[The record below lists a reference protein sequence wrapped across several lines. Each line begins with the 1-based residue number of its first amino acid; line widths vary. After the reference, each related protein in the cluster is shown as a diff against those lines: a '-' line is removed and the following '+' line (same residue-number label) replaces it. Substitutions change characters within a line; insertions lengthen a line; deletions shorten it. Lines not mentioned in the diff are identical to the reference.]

1 MLPYQSLA
9 EATSA
14 LGRNLTFAETLW
26 FNYSARKSDYF
37 LYCHNI
43 LFLFLIFSVVPLPL
57 VFIELMRI
65 AGFDR
70 YKIQPKVRLSFSEM
84 SRCYKDVM
92 RMFFLV
98 VGPLQLVSFPSV
110 KMIGIRTGLPLPSGW
125 EILSQLLVYFVVE
138 DYTNYW
144 IHRFLHNKWGYE
156 KIHRVHH
163 EYAAPIGFA
172 APYAHWA
179 EILIL
184 GIPSFLG
191 PAMVPGHMITFWLWI
206 ALRQVEAI
214 ETHSGWT
221 ASLQFVG
228 HAATRYDFPWSITK
242 YIPFYGGAEYH
253 DYHHYVGGQSQSN
266 FASVFTYCDYIYGT
280 DKGYRYQKK
289 ILKKLKEELE
299 SSDTQ
304 NGGSYHISTQSLK
317 SD

>member
-1 MLPYQSLA
+1 MLPYNSLD
-9 EATSA
+9 EAAAA

-26 FNYSARKSDYF
+26 FNYSANKSDYL

-43 LFLFLIFSVVPLPL
+43 LFLFLIFSIVPLPL
-57 VFIELMRI
+57 VFAELLRS
-65 AGFDR
+65 AGLDKC
-70 YKIQPKVRLSFSEM
+70 KIQPKVKLSFSEM
-84 SRCYKDVM
+84 VKCYKDVM

-98 VGPLQLVSFPSV
+98 VGPLQLLSYPSI
-110 KMIGIRTGLPLPSGW
+110 KMIGIRTSLPLPSGW
-125 EILSQLLVYFVVE
+125 EIFLQLLVYFVVE

-144 IHRFLHNKWGYE
+144 IHRFLHGKWGYE

-191 PAMVPGHMITFWLWI
+191 PAMVPGHMITFWSWI
-206 ALRQVEAI
+206 ALRQIEAI
-214 ETHSGWT
+214 ETHSG
-221 ASLQFVG
+221 
-228 HAATRYDFPWSITK
+228 YDFPWTPTK
-242 YIPFYGGAEYH
+242 YIPFYGGADYH
-253 DYHHYVGGQSQSN
+253 DYHHYVGEQSQSN
-266 FASVFTYCDYIYGT
+266 FASVFTYCDFIYGT

-289 ILKKLKEELE
+289 LLGKLKEGLKSGGE
-299 SSDTQ
+299 Q
-304 NGGSYHISTQSLK
+304 NGRSYFPIQDLK

>member
-1 MLPYQSLA
+1 MLTYETVE
-9 EATSA
+9 EAAAA
-14 LGRNLTFAETLW
+14 LGRNLSAAEALW
-26 FNYSARKSDYF
+26 FSYSARKSDYF
-37 LYCHNI
+37 LYCHNV
-43 LFLFLIFSVVPLPL
+43 LFLFLTFSVVPVPL
-57 VFIELMRI
+57 VLLELARSS
-65 AGFDR
+65 GLLR
-70 YKIQPKVRLSFSEM
+70 YKIQPKVRLSLSETL
-84 SRCYKDVM
+84 SCYRDVM

-98 VGPLQLVSFPSV
+98 VGPLQLVSFPSI
-110 KMIGIRTGLPLPSGW
+110 KLIGIRTGLPLPSGW

-163 EYAAPIGFA
+163 EYTAPIGFA

-206 ALRQVEAI
+206 ALRQIEAI
-214 ETHSGWT
+214 DTHSG
-221 ASLQFVG
+221 
-228 HAATRYDFPWSITK
+228 YEFPWSPTK

-266 FASVFTYCDYIYGT
+266 FASVFTYCDFIYGT
-280 DKGYRYQKK
+280 DKGFRYQKK
-289 ILKKLKEELE
+289 ILKKLKEESYE
-299 SSDTQ
+299 KH
-304 NGGSYHISTQSLK
+304 NGGPYQFSTQDLK